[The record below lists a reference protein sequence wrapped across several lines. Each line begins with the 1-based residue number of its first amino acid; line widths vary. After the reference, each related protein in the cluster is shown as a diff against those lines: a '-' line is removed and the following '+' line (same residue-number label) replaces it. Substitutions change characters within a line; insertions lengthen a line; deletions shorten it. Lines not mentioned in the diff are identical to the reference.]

1 MVFKFPRPLVTFLY
15 LQLYFYF
22 LICFCFTQ
30 KKKFIYFIAIILFLL
45 ANSFFY
51 LFISSGLLF
60 FFLLI
65 ILHFKKNFFYAK
77 KKVIT
82 ISYSI
87 AIVLAG
93 LFIILL
99 QNYFGEL
106 DYSRRI
112 GLIEI
117 NLNQKIFLFKYFIKS
132 LVRFEILLLIVIIL
146 ILNLISKK
154 IIFKKTVLNIL
165 NIFFYFF
172 VTSIVSP
179 FIFVFLSSKVI
190 SLYHFFDC
198 IIFSGIFYILLNLL
212 ILFYYKY
219 FLINKKFA
227 YLFFFLC
234 CFMIF
239 LHHKPKTDI
248 AEERNDLNLI
258 NNFLLKNNFTKSDKV
273 LFTNDLRIL
282 NLWLYHKNKYLAFPE
297 GFSNSLKDSQIEVSL
312 FSAFKALDVNSN
324 QFKEFLKLKVK
335 NDGRD
340 FFSLFLFNYKYQ
352 ANSLTNFS
360 NIKNY
365 FPNEQDK
372 IQNVS
377 PLRSRSIFIPD
388 HEKKRILN
396 NYQNFKNKKYY
407 PDVVIIDKGLFINFQ
422 PKQYIKVFDNKNYL
436 IYFKK

>member
-1 MVFKFPRPLVTFLY
+1 
-15 LQLYFYF
+15 
-22 LICFCFTQ
+22 
-30 KKKFIYFIAIILFLL
+30 
-45 ANSFFY
+45 
-51 LFISSGLLF
+51 LF
-60 FFLLI
+60 FFLLT
-65 ILHFKKNFFYAK
+65 ILYLKKNFLRK
-77 KKVIT
+77 KKIIT

-132 LVRFEILLLIVIIL
+132 LVRFEILFLILIIL

-154 IIFKKTVLNIL
+154 IIFKKKVLNIL

-172 VTSIVSP
+172 LTSILSP

-198 IIFSGIFYILLNLL
+198 IIFSGIFYILLNLFV
-212 ILFYYKY
+212 LFYYKY
-219 FLINKKFA
+219 FIINKKFT

-239 LHHKPKTDI
+239 LHHKPNTDM

-258 NNFLLKNNFTKSDKV
+258 NNFLLKNNFIKSDKV

-297 GFSNSLKDSQIEVSL
+297 GFSNSLKDSQIEASL

-324 QFKEFLKLKVK
+324 QFEEFLKLKLK

-340 FFSLFLFNYKYQ
+340 FFSTFLFNYKYQ

-365 FPNEQDK
+365 LPNEQDK
-372 IQNVS
+372 ILNVS
-377 PLRSRSIFIPD
+377 PLRSRSIFIPED
-388 HEKKRILN
+388 EKKRILN

-407 PDVVIIDKGLFINFQ
+407 SDVVIIYKDLFIDFQ

-436 IYFKK
+436 IYLKK